1 MNISKITFKGSF
13 NVDNNK
19 KHDVKYITIG
29 INSTSDFQNNQDVVM
44 IINSEKQYIS
54 YDVTPNDLKNHL
66 KNKNNFD
73 GRSFFGYKNIL
84 KSHLENSNNKYQT
97 IKNLNILLNAKNHS
111 LDAQQ
116 IVYILKS
123 YESKTPTTLMKMFN
137 NNINDISENMIDLA
151 LDSYDEEQ
159 KIKRKFNSFNNKNN
173 YGLLSGYIEN
183 KINENQE

>member
-97 IKNLNILLNAKNHS
+97 K
-111 LDAQQ
+111 
-116 IVYILKS
+116 
-123 YESKTPTTLMKMFN
+123 
-137 NNINDISENMIDLA
+137 
-151 LDSYDEEQ
+151 
-159 KIKRKFNSFNNKNN
+159 KI
-173 YGLLSGYIEN
+173 
-183 KINENQE
+183 